1 MQPAERFTFGA
12 DGSVAPYL
20 CTGWSMPERGF
31 TWTSGTDSHV
41 RLPLTRGA
49 GALNLGIT
57 LSAFI
62 HRPLVLHQ
70 RLLVTVNGVQVG
82 EELIAAECALGLPLP
97 REALDGHVALD
108 ITLHCPDATG
118 PAALGVGA
126 DPRILGMAVH
136 EISLAW
142 VPKRPSIA
150 QITLP
155 PLPRDRPLPELV
167 RQVTGLGL
175 ADLGLR
181 FESLGHDCE
190 FGLAQRQM
198 GTETLGLLRF
208 AGLSPRNLMF
218 ALERGFAGIERPGN
232 LTVFTHDDGPAAE
245 FMVRDAAY
253 GMNMHTHRHAHQTDA
268 ASLLPLMHQHF
279 RFLREKLFQDLADG
293 QKISAF
299 NFPGTR
305 SANQMRPLLNLL
317 RGYGPNV
324 LLFVTD
330 DGAEAP
336 GTVRQLEID
345 LMQGWIG
352 ELGRERAGLRLDLH
366 GWVSICANAY
376 RLWRQAGHGAD
387 DLAKP

>member
-1 MQPAERFTFGA
+1 MQGAGHYTFGA
-12 DGSVAPYL
+12 GGSVAPYL
-20 CTGWSMPERGF
+20 GAGWSMPERGF
-31 TWTSGTDSHV
+31 TWTSGTTSHV
-41 RLPLTRGA
+41 RLPFVRGRGTLT
-49 GALNLGIT
+49 LSLT

-62 HRPLVLHQ
+62 YRPRLPLQ
-70 RLLVTVNGVQVG
+70 RLIVLVNGVVVG
-82 EELIAAECALGLPLP
+82 TEHIAAECALGLPVP
-97 REALDGHVALD
+97 REAVDGRDTLDV
-108 ITLHCPDATG
+108 TLQCPDATG

-136 EISLAW
+136 DISLAW
-142 VPKRPSIA
+142 VPERPSIA
-150 QITLP
+150 QVTLP
-155 PLPRDRPLPELV
+155 PLPPDRPLPELV
-167 RQVTGLGL
+167 RQVTGLEL
-175 ADLGLR
+175 AALGQR

-218 ALERGFAGIERPGN
+218 ALERGFAGIEQPGN
-232 LTVFTHDDGPAAE
+232 LSIFTHDDSPAAE

-253 GMNMHTHRHAHQTDA
+253 GMNVHTHRHANQTDA
-268 ASLLPLMHQHF
+268 ASLLPLMHQRF
-279 RFLREKLFQDLADG
+279 KFLREKLFQDLADG
-293 QKISAF
+293 QKIALF

-317 RGYGPNV
+317 RGFGPNV

-336 GTVRQLEID
+336 GTVRLLESD

-352 ELGRERAGLRLDLH
+352 ELGRERAGLRLDLP

-387 DLAKP
+387 DLAAG